1 MYSVCDDF
9 TIFKQLFPYDM
20 TCSFQ
25 DVVID
30 VIDVNSGLSPMIY
43 IRNQMVYPWNE
54 EIISLAIFNFGKK
67 KQKKKKKTNM
77 SAVTLKG
84 GSEAVYSACQTRNPR
99 RSRVTRTGHSGR
111 ICSRLSPVQI
121 TPFLIRMFFYFY
133 FFSGPG
139 WILLFFCRF

>member
-1 MYSVCDDF
+1 MHSVCDDF

-20 TCSFQ
+20 TCCFQ

-67 KQKKKKKTNM
+67 KKQNKKTNM
-77 SAVTLKG
+77 LAVTLKG
-84 GSEAVYSACQTRNPR
+84 GSEAVYPACQTRNR
-99 RSRVTRTGHSGR
+99 GV
-111 ICSRLSPVQI
+111 
-121 TPFLIRMFFYFY
+121 
-133 FFSGPG
+133 PG
-139 WILLFFCRF
+139 WLELATQAGFVLGCPLFKLHPF